1 MKRIAVLTS
10 GGDVAGI
17 NAAIRSVVRLAESQ
31 GCEVLGIRRG
41 YAGLIDGDA
50 QRLRPRDVGEIMQ
63 RGGTVLGTSRSLE
76 FRTAAGQEV
85 ALRQLASMTV
95 EGLVVIG
102 GNGTQAG
109 AQALAQGGV
118 AVVGVAS

>member
-1 MKRIAVLTS
+1 
-10 GGDVAGI
+10 
-17 NAAIRSVVRLAESQ
+17 
-31 GCEVLGIRRG
+31 
-41 YAGLIDGDA
+41 
-50 QRLRPRDVGEIMQ
+50 MQ

-85 ALRQLASMTV
+85 ALRQLASMTI

-118 AVVGVAS
+118 AVVGVASTIDNDLYGFDVTLGVDTALNCSRPDRCFTPE